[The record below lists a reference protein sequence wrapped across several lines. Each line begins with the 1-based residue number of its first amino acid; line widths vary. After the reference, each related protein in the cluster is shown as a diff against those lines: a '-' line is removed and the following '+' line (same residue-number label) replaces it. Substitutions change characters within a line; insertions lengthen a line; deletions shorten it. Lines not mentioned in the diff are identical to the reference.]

1 MIKKCLIIFTLL
13 LFATFM
19 VFSNLLF
26 LGEVVHATTSGK
38 SSGEILKVVNIPFNN
53 YSGIYKQ
60 FDSDY
65 NYKKLIEKYNLK
77 LVCVESLNGVTNYYY
92 YSKKLPKEETIKGK
106 KVNLQIAISSE
117 TVVIGTPIIYGSY

>member
-1 MIKKCLIIFTLL
+1 MLKKVLIICSFLI
-13 LFATFM
+13 FSTFII
-19 VFSNLLF
+19 FSNCLF

-38 SSGEILKVVNIPFNN
+38 SSGGILKVVNIPFNN

-77 LVCVESLNGVTNYYY
+77 LVCVESLNDVTNYYY